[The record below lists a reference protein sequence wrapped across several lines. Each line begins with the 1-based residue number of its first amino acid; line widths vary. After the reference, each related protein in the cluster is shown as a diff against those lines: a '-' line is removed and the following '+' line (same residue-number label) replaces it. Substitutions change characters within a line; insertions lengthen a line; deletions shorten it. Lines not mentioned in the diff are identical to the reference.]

1 MIPYRQRG
9 PVSPR
14 APSTTGGSGLGYG
27 HLPRLDATPRW
38 PAQHLPSFSSQMA
51 QAGLRSAEGLTP
63 TLSPQA
69 GRGGIAWFGSVVSA
83 LNNAVS
89 VIPLLLSVSLELTQ
103 KAVTAFDGGVE
114 CGLGLV
120 FAGERRFEILGND
133 VADLHQIAETQPA

>member
-1 MIPYRQRG
+1 MPTEKTCQASIRSIMSDIY
-9 PVSPR
+9 PVQTADRP
-14 APSTTGGSGLGYG
+14 
-27 HLPRLDATPRW
+27 
-38 PAQHLPSFSSQMA
+38 
-51 QAGLRSAEGLTP
+51 LTP

-133 VADLHQIAETQPA
+133 VADLHQIAETQPP